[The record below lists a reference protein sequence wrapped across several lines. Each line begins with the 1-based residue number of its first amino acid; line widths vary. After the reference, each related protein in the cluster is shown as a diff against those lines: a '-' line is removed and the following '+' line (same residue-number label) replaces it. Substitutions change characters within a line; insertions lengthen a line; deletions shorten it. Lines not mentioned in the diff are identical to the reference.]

1 MIVYEVFEEKNHEGK
16 YYTKWELP
24 VGFPIPHD
32 FVLVPPSE
40 DLKNPKFDRTKNIWV
55 ESEDDLVKDL
65 KAQVADLETKLK
77 ASTTRSEM
85 TEMAL
90 LELYDMILTR

>member
-24 VGFPIPHD
+24 IGFPVPHD
-32 FVLVPPSE
+32 FVLVPPS
-40 DLKNPKFDRTKNIWV
+40 DDFKNPKFDRVKNIWV

-65 KAQVADLETKLK
+65 VGENEILNGRIT
-77 ASTTRSEM
+77 
-85 TEMAL
+85 L
-90 LELYDMILTR
+90 LEDAMLDLVLARGVEI

>member
-16 YYTKWELP
+16 YYTEWELP
-24 VGFPIPHD
+24 IGFPVPHD

-40 DLKNPKFDRTKNIWV
+40 DLKNPRFDRAKNIWI

-65 KAQVADLETKLK
+65 VDTNEKLK
-77 ASTTRSEM
+77 ERIT
-85 TEMAL
+85 L
-90 LELYDMILTR
+90 LEDAMLDLVLTRGVEI

>member
-40 DLKNPKFDRTKNIWV
+40 DLKNPKFDRAKNIWV
-55 ESEDDLVKDL
+55 ESEDDLVSDL
-65 KAQVADLETKLK
+65 VEENKVLTQRIHSLEDVV
-77 ASTTRSEM
+77 
-85 TEMAL
+85 
-90 LELYDMILTR
+90 LELVITKTMEGVEI